1 MSGALVENVLG
12 IRDLARVLDLS
23 IGTVSRAL
31 NDRPDV
37 NPETRA
43 RVKEAAIRTG
53 YVPDQSG
60 RALRKGRTG
69 LIAAVIQTGGFGQS
83 TDCGLFKILEGTRR
97 RLVLDDLDLVVIF
110 RGPDDDPMEKLRGIV
125 SRRIADAVII
135 TQTIADDPR
144 LAFLRDAGV
153 EHVTLGRSEGSGEH
167 TWVDF
172 DFESVAV
179 KSVQAFARDG
189 HRSMALVVTSLGM
202 NFEDIM
208 IKAFR
213 AEAAWAGLD
222 PCAIHVL
229 RTENGRISRE
239 DCAALSDPG
248 ARPTAILAGHEGIA
262 ASLYAQLPELGLDIG
277 SDVSLISA
285 SPAVDH
291 GSLAPLLSHF
301 KTDLDGAGVM
311 IGEQLAIK
319 LQGGAS
325 SRQKIR
331 STLIPMTFTAGE
343 SHKRAPSPLRA

>member
-1 MSGALVENVLG
+1 MG

-31 NDRPDV
+31 NNRPDV
-37 NPETRA
+37 NPKTRA

-60 RALRKGRTG
+60 RALRQGRTG

-110 RGPDDDPMEKLRGIV
+110 RGPDEDPMEKLRSIV

-135 TQTIADDPR
+135 TQTVADDPR

-153 EHVTLGRSEGSGEH
+153 EHVALGRSERSGQH
-167 TWVDF
+167 AWVDF
-172 DFESVAV
+172 DFESVVV
-179 KSVQAFARDG
+179 KSMQAFVRDG

-202 NFEDIM
+202 NFEEIM

-213 AEAAWAGLD
+213 AEAAWHGIAPG
-222 PCAIHVL
+222 AVRVL
-229 RTENGRISRE
+229 RAEKGHINQKDR
-239 DCAALSDPG
+239 AALSDPRT
-248 ARPTAILAGHEGIA
+248 RPTAILAGHEGIA
-262 ASLYAQLPELGLDIG
+262 ASLYAQLPKMNLAIG
-277 SDVSLISA
+277 TDVSLISA

-291 GSLAPLLSHF
+291 GSLSPLLSHF
-301 KTDLDGAGVM
+301 KTDLDAAGVL
-311 IGEQLAIK
+311 IGEQLAVR

-325 SRQKIR
+325 KRQEIR
-331 STLIPMTFTAGE
+331 STLIPMEFVAGE
-343 SHKRAPSPLRA
+343 SHKRMPSPLKV